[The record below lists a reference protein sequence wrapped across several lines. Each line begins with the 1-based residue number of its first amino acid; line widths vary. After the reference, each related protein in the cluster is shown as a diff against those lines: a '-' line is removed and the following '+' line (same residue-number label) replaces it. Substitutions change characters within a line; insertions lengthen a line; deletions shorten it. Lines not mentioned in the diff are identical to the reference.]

1 MVTLFKMFMLQM
13 KLLTVIASLM
23 LVSMAMARW
32 TPLGEKFNRLY
43 EYDYADEDEDS
54 GYAGGLLQEED
65 ENAYADKNE
74 EPGYAD
80 ELYEDEDAY
89 ADREDQVWFGKSLF
103 GLSV

>member
-1 MVTLFKMFMLQM
+1 M
-13 KLLTVIASLM
+13 KLSTVIASLM

-43 EYDYADEDEDS
+43 EYDYTD
-54 GYAGGLLQEED
+54 ED
-65 ENAYADKNE
+65 ENAYADNNE

-89 ADREDQVWFGKSLF
+89 ADREDQVWFGKSLLLF
-103 GLSV
+103 GLSL

>member
-13 KLLTVIASLM
+13 KLFTVIASLM

-54 GYAGGLLQEED
+54 GYTGGLLQQED

>member
-1 MVTLFKMFMLQM
+1 MFMLQM
-13 KLLTVIASLM
+13 KLFTVIASLM

-43 EYDYADEDEDS
+43 EYDYADEDEDP

>member
-13 KLLTVIASLM
+13 KLFTVIASLM

-32 TPLGEKFNRLY
+32 TPLGEKFYRLY

-54 GYAGGLLQEED
+54 EYAGGLLQEED